1 MWCWLR
7 NRHCLLKVNDLLI
20 VEAAFRSCFNGVLNL
35 EKWSSAGRKYIHKI
49 VMSRNQNMHFVLFV
63 KWPSEVMKTGLC
75 TLHCSVVQSLTFPD
89 FHSKIPLF
97 LLHIVSHFLIKLAY
111 FRIFEIVW
119 SLCMV
124 CLHALNPRY
133 NDVVQYKIV
142 TILWKSQWPIYLYHK
157 FKYVVLCFKYRR
169 SILSWI
175 DTIC

>member
-1 MWCWLR
+1 MNSTGNPCRKSAL
-7 NRHCLLKVNDLLI
+7 CLTLQHVMLATQPSLPSKGERL
-20 VEAAFRSCFNGVLNL
+20 AHSRSFFQILFCLHFNGVWNL
-35 EKWSSAGRKYIHKI
+35 EKWSSAGRKCIHKT

-124 CLHALNPRY
+124 CLHALNPCY
-133 NDVVQYKIV
+133 NDVVQFKIF
-142 TILWKSQWPIYLYHK
+142 TILW
-157 FKYVVLCFKYRR
+157 
-169 SILSWI
+169 
-175 DTIC
+175 